1 VIASELAAP
10 APDLRAWQAELDQ
23 TLRRAQVTFLVD
35 RTLPVSLTP
44 YIIES
49 GKYHRLARLC
59 EKLLSAIERVLGL
72 YVEHPELR
80 ALFPEL
86 ERFGALALRRTSTSR
101 FVHVARFDLVET
113 TEGEFRIMETNCDCP
128 GAILYLS
135 AIAAVIRQHSA
146 CSWLAPRAA
155 LLPLPLE
162 DPDFFVRSLV
172 AAHGA
177 RSGAAPSIGLLNSR
191 YRTLTTDLNLLEA
204 SAHRLG
210 LRARQ
215 LPVQALQ
222 LRRGRVGWD
231 DAELDLAYQK
241 FDAFIDDDGQ
251 ARPCIFEHSRDE
263 VAAYW
268 HGIETEQFA
277 YANSFPSALVA
288 ENKRILWLLSDPDLR
303 SMFTADEREA
313 IDALCPETFPVDRD
327 CAETLVQCREDYV
340 LKRVIDTRGRG
351 VIIGRHSSA
360 DQWAAAVTEAVRRPT
375 VAQRYIPH
383 PPRAV
388 LGVADCV
395 PTPMFQNLGLFLIA
409 GRAAGLICRASTD
422 PITNIARH
430 GAMQPVFVVENERG
444 RRAR

>member
-10 APDLRAWQAELDQ
+10 PPDLRAWQDELDQ
-23 TLRRAQVTFLVD
+23 ALRRAHVTFLGD
-35 RTLPVSLTP
+35 RTLPVSLSP

-49 GKYHRLARLC
+49 GKYRRLARLG
-59 EKLLSAIERVLGL
+59 ENLLSAIERLVGL
-72 YVEHPELR
+72 YVEQPELR

-86 ERFGALALRRTSTSR
+86 ERFGALALRRPSMDR

-113 TEGEFRIMETNCDCP
+113 ADGEFRIMETNCDCP

-135 AIAAVIRQHSA
+135 AIAAAVRQHSA
-146 CSWLAPRAA
+146 YPWLAPRAA
-155 LLPLPLE
+155 LAPPPLE
-162 DPDFFVRSLV
+162 DPDFFVRSFV

-177 RSGAAPSIGLLNSR
+177 RGGAAPSIGFLNSR

-215 LPVQALQ
+215 VPVQALQ
-222 LRRGRVGWD
+222 LWRGRVGWD
-231 DAELDLAYQK
+231 DADLDLAYQK

-251 ARPCIFEHSRDE
+251 ARPCIYEHSRDE

-268 HGIETEQFA
+268 HGLETEQFA

-288 ENKRILWLLSDPDLR
+288 ENKRILWLLGDPDLR
-303 SMFTADEREA
+303 SLFAADEREA
-313 IDALCPETFPVDRD
+313 IDALCPETFPVDRGR
-327 CAETLVQCREDYV
+327 AETLVQRREDYV

-351 VIIGRHSSA
+351 VVIGRHSTA
-360 DQWAAAVTEAVRRPT
+360 DQWAAAVADAVRRPT

-388 LGVADCV
+388 LGVADST

-409 GRAAGLICRASTD
+409 GRASGLICRASTD

-430 GAMQPVFVVENERG
+430 GAMQPVFIVESERG